1 MNAKFWTGYFHPHAT
16 KDLKSF
22 GVAVDHRRSFIT
34 TDVNPYYDAFIQ
46 WQFTLLKERN
56 YILFGKRPS
65 IYSIADNQICA
76 DHDRAEDSEGVGPQ
90 EYTLIK
96 MRVLEFNGALKA
108 LEGRNVFLAA
118 ATLRPETMYG

>member
-1 MNAKFWTGYFHPHAT
+1 MDISEEDIPKFADAKFWTGYFHPFAT
-16 KDLKSF
+16 KDLKRF

-34 TDVNPYYDAFIQ
+34 TNVNPYYDAFIQ

-65 IYSIADNQICA
+65 IFSAAENQICA
-76 DHDRAEDSEGVGPQ
+76 DHDRTSESEGLGPQ

-96 MRVLEFNGALKA
+96 LKVLELNGALK
-108 LEGRNVFLAA
+108 
-118 ATLRPETMYG
+118 